1 MNHDTQLLS
10 VELATIEKWF
20 CGEDNIDI
28 IEKYPFLFTDKH
40 VNQSLIFA

>member
-20 CGEDNIDI
+20 SGED